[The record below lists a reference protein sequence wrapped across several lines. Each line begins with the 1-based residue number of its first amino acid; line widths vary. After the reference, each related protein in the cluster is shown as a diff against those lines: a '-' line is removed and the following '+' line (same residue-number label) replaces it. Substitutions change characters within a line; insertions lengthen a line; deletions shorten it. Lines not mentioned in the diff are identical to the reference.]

1 MFTLRELLELMGER
15 RASDLHLTV
24 GSPPQLRIDGRLQRT
39 DMDALT
45 PEMTK
50 KLAYSVMNEKQ
61 RKRFEETWELDLSF
75 GIENLSRFRCNLF
88 FQRGNVAI
96 AIRQIPY
103 QIPSFEELGLPR
115 VVSELAGL
123 PRGLVLVTGPTGSGK
138 STTLATLIDKINREQ
153 YLHIITVEDPIE
165 YLHRHQCSLI
175 NQREVGADTLSF
187 PAALKYA
194 LREDPDVCLIGEM
207 RDLETV
213 ESALNISETGH
224 LAFATLHTNSCAETM
239 NRIIDVFPV
248 NQQEQVRVTLSFVLQ
263 AIICQQLIPRVG
275 GGRVVATEILICT
288 PAIRATIRDDKIHQI
303 YSLIQAGQ
311 KFGMRTMNQSLA
323 ELYLAHK
330 ITYGDGIARSAN
342 NQELDD
348 LIARAK
354 ATGTTRARTTV
365 GGGRAAV

>member
-1 MFTLRELLELMGER
+1 MVTLRELLELMGER

-24 GSPPQLRIDGRLQRT
+24 GSPPQLRVDGRLQRM
-39 DMDALT
+39 DMESLT
-45 PEMTK
+45 PEQTK

-88 FQRGNVAI
+88 IQRGNVAI
-96 AIRQIPY
+96 AIRQIPFK
-103 QIPSFEELGLPR
+103 IPSFEELGLPR

-138 STTLATLIDKINREQ
+138 STSLAALIDKINREQ
-153 YLHIITVEDPIE
+153 YAHIITVEDPIE

-175 NQREVGADTLSF
+175 NQREVGADTSSF
-187 PAALKYA
+187 PTALKYA

-224 LAFATLHTNSCAETM
+224 LAFATLHTNSCAETI
-239 NRIIDVFPV
+239 NRVIDVFPV

-263 AIICQQLIPRVG
+263 AIVCQQLIPRVG
-275 GGRVVATEILICT
+275 GGRSLATEILICT

-323 ELYLAHK
+323 ELYMGRK
-330 ITYGDGIARSAN
+330 ITYGDALSRSAN
-342 NQELDD
+342 TQELDD
-348 LIARAK
+348 LITRAK
-354 ATGTTRARTTV
+354 AASSSRIRSTV
-365 GGGRAAV
+365 GGERAAV